1 MISIEGAPK
10 KSQTTTEFTE
20 QKTESHF
27 TTLIVYLRLE
37 GMSKTVQFLP
47 CFHRQHCQP
56 LNHVAQDPPSS
67 LALSTSQDEA
77 PTAPLGNLFQCL
89 TILSVR
95 NFTVTSNVI
104 VPFQLETVPFIL
116 SLSPQAPFSLFP
128 DCSSD
133 TYEMQPC
140 KEQYPEDNY
149 GKESVDLEGKQ
160 KNKLKKI
167 SVPSVYLYTQLL
179 L

>member
-10 KSQTTTEFTE
+10 KSQTTIEFTE

-27 TTLIVYLRLE
+27 TTLIDYLRLK
-37 GMSKTVQFLP
+37 GMSETVQFLP
-47 CFHRQHCQP
+47 PFHRQHCQP
-56 LNHVAQDPPSS
+56 LNHIAQDPPSS

-89 TILSVR
+89 TILSVQ

-104 VPFQLETVPFIL
+104 VPFQLETFPFIL

-140 KEQYPEDNY
+140 KSSTLKTIM
-149 GKESVDLEGKQ
+149 GKSQWIQRESK
-160 KNKLKKI
+160 KNKNKI
-167 SVPSVYLYTQLL
+167 KIK
-179 L
+179 